1 MDKKRNLAQENDHLY
16 KHMTHIG
23 ELSKKGVIS
32 NEEAYKIMMEDYKKT
47 QKNECYIHE
56 EAFLKRKTSW
66 LSCLFRWSLFLGSA
80 FIIGKIN
87 SKTFELVGWSGLIE
101 SLKFDNAWKIL
112 EYLAIFW
119 PVMAVAYVVYD
130 VFRFAQYRRRKNKLL
145 EKISKLE
152 K

>member
-1 MDKKRNLAQENDHLY
+1 MDKKRNLAQENDRLY

-32 NEEAYKIMMEDYKKT
+32 NEEACKIMMEDYKKT
-47 QKNECYIHE
+47 KRNGIILDEHN
-56 EAFLKRKTSW
+56 FLQRKTSW
-66 LSCLFRWSLFLGSA
+66 LSSLFRWTLFMGSA
-80 FIIGKIN
+80 FIVGKIN
-87 SKTFELVGWSGLIE
+87 FKTFEQVGWSGLFD
-101 SLKFDNAWKIL
+101 SLKLDSAWKIL

-119 PVMAVAYVVYD
+119 PIFAVFYVVYD
-130 VFRFAQYRRRKNKLL
+130 MIRFVRYRRRKNNLL